1 MTRLDIISDP
11 ICPWC
16 AIGKARLDQ
25 ALANRPDHGFEIEW
39 HPFQLNPD
47 MPPEGMDRRQ
57 YLELKFGGKEGAVN
71 VYSQIADAAE
81 DAGVEINFDKIE
93 VTPNTLDAHRLIH
106 WAGLDGLQDEAV
118 SALFTA
124 YFRDGRNISDHEEL
138 VDIGGSIGLD
148 REVLKKLLAQEVD
161 RDGIRRR
168 DSNAREK
175 GVQGVPCFIV
185 DSKYVVQGAQPSEL
199 WERVIDDIAANVDL
213 ATG

>member
-57 YLELKFGGKEGAVN
+57 YLELKFGGKEGALE
-71 VYSQIADAAE
+71 VYSEIAKAAE
-81 DAGVEINFDKIE
+81 EAGIEVNFDKIE
-93 VTPNTLDAHRLIH
+93 ITPSTLDAHRLIH
-106 WAGLDGLQDEAV
+106 WAGLDGLQTEAV
-118 SALFTA
+118 SALFKA

-138 VDIGGSIGLD
+138 ADIGSSIGLD
-148 REVLKKLLAQEVD
+148 RGVLKRLLAQEVD
-161 RDGIRRR
+161 REGIRKR
-168 DSNAREK
+168 DRNARAK
-175 GVQGVPCFIV
+175 GVEGVPCFIV
-185 DSKYVVQGAQPSEL
+185 DSQYVVHGAQPPEL
-199 WERVIDDIAANVDL
+199 WQRVIDDIAANVNL
-213 ATG
+213 S